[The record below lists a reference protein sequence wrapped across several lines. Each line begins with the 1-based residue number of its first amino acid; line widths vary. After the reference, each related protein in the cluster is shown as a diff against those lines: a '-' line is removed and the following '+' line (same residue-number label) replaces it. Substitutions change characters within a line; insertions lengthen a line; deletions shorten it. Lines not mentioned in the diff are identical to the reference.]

1 MERFFVELIRVNT
14 TLFTIGGFRV
24 TQAEVIAVTLMTLG
38 VIGVILTRKRYRTTN
53 VG

>member
-38 VIGVILTRKRYRTTN
+38 VVGVILTRKRYRAQHA
-53 VG
+53 G